1 MASSAD
7 RKVIS
12 YVADVQDVKSKL
24 KELQRLNSKFSKGV
38 GTGMSKEFKQV
49 GKSLGS
55 IKTSEAKKGL
65 NDLAN
70 TSTKTSQTFKKL
82 DGSLVSVTK
91 STRVNAKGVAKTTT
105 AYKDLDQNTVSLG
118 QNIGRLAKRAA
129 LTIPLWLAL
138 RGTMQAVIG
147 TFKDGAKALLEE
159 DKAFQKAKRNHQGTT
174 TQIDGNF
181 KRLQESAL
189 ELSLITGESV
199 SDITTAFQRF
209 ATTGLDFETSMAGA
223 TASTKAAI
231 LLFGE
236 TEQIANAV
244 ARAFRILGGRTNEYT
259 SKGEELE
266 AFLAQIAELW
276 KDNAFEIDEFSAAF
290 ERFATQARSSN
301 ISLKETATLLST
313 LQTAGVRGTR
323 AGRLL
328 STAVLKMDKNFD
340 MFGKTLGVNLK
351 STNSTFERL
360 RMVTRAID
368 ELNASNPIAA
378 SQAISNLFGI
388 RAGTVTKALVVM
400 GKTLDANAEKVS
412 SIKLFNAEF
421 KEQNKQ
427 LHRLAKQFTN
437 INTQI
442 KKAFVSGVIGGTEF
456 NNTLMLINDTLR
468 LVQINAKEI
477 GPAMA
482 DGLSLAGV
490 FKEFNKV
497 ASVLATIRPLI
508 EGLSNGFD
516 KESLDNYID
525 SLKNIPRSLLS
536 GYSAAEDLSN
546 SILRTL
552 GITDALVTKEE
563 KLAKLKKDEQE
574 ASDLI
579 YNAIK
584 ASPEQE
590 QDIAQKVLNI
600 KLDQLKAQ
608 GALNSQLLKAK
619 SILIDRLGIE
629 EQTIDK
635 ISRQLELE
643 QSLSEEKRLQ
653 SKLGSDSLVL
663 FKIAK
668 EHGVDTAKQ
677 IGEVLSGD
685 VDFSNFVRRGGE
697 VVDIFKDKFASV
709 FEQQQAEA
717 FFKGNTVPGL
727 EDLRGGSGI
736 KIEEQAI
743 RGKTNATDAIIALS
757 KSLSK
762 FTSLEKIQAN
772 TMRVTAQNVEI
783 ASENKIASN
792 AGLNNVIPNGL
803 PTPKNAITNADF
815 VSSIPTPKNA
825 ITNADFTNVPKRP
838 GTLTNA
844 DLTSGSSKQETNLNF
859 ASGSFILHGGATEK
873 DAELVKKAVKE
884 AIKQV
889 DNKYLGKQ
897 AI

>member
-12 YVADVQDVKSKL
+12 YVADVQDVKRKL

-138 RGTMQAVIG
+138 RGTMQAVVG
-147 TFKDGAKALLEE
+147 TFKEGAKTLIEQ
-159 DKAFQKAKRNHQGTT
+159 DKAFQKAKRNLQGTT
-174 TQIDGNF
+174 TQIDANF
-181 KRLQESAL
+181 KQLQQSAL

-199 SDITTAFQRF
+199 ADITTAFQRF

-223 TASTKAAI
+223 SASVKAAI

-244 ARAFRILGGRTNEYT
+244 ARAFRILGGRTDEYA

-276 KDNAFEIDEFSAAF
+276 KDNAFEIDEFSSAF
-290 ERFATQARSSN
+290 ERFSTQASVSN
-301 ISLKETATLLST
+301 ISLKETAILLAT
-313 LQTAGVRGTR
+313 LQTAGIRGSR

-328 STAVLKMDKNFD
+328 STAALKMNKNFD
-340 MFGKTLGVNLK
+340 MFGKTLGINLK
-351 STNSTFERL
+351 SVDSTFDRL
-360 RMVTRAID
+360 RMVTGAIA
-368 ELNASNPIAA
+368 ELNKTNPVAA
-378 SQAISNLFGI
+378 SQAVSKLFQI
-388 RAGTVTKALVVM
+388 RGGQTVQALTVM
-400 GKTLDANAEKVS
+400 GDTLDAN
-412 SIKLFNAEF
+412 IKKISGLKTFNEEF

-427 LHRLAKQFTN
+427 LHRLVKQFKN
-437 INTQI
+437 LNTEI
-442 KKAFVSGVIGGTEF
+442 AKGFVSGVVGGKKF
-456 NNTLMLINDTLR
+456 NSTLGLINDMLR
-468 LVQINAKEI
+468 LIQLNAKSL

-482 DGLSLAGV
+482 EGFDLSGV
-490 FKEFNKV
+490 FKQFNNA
-497 ASVLATIRPLI
+497 ASVLGTINPLI
-508 EGLSNGFD
+508 TGITKGFD
-516 KESLDNYID
+516 KKNIDNFIESL
-525 SLKNIPRSLLS
+525 KKIPRTFIT
-536 GYSAAEDLSN
+536 GYSAAEGLSD
-546 SILRTL
+546 SILKSL
-552 GITDALVTKEE
+552 GITKELVTEEE
-563 KLAKLKKDEQE
+563 KLAKLKKAEKEANDE
-574 ASDLI
+574 I
-579 YNAIK
+579 YNAIE
-584 ASPEQE
+584 ASPEQT
-590 QDIAQKVLNI
+590 QDIAQTILNI
-600 KLDQLKAQ
+600 KLSQLKTQ

-619 SILIDRLGIE
+619 SILIERLGIE

-653 SKLGSDSLVL
+653 SQLGSESLIL

-736 KIEEQAI
+736 KIEEPAI
-743 RGKTNATDAIIALS
+743 RGKINTTDAIIAMS
-757 KSLSK
+757 KALSK